1 MLQEDERRHQMLEQM
16 LSKENNEL
24 EQDIIDM
31 ENEIKR
37 IQQER

>member
-1 MLQEDERRHQMLEQM
+1 MFEQM
-16 LSKENNEL
+16 LSKENSEL

>member
-1 MLQEDERRHQMLEQM
+1 MFEQM
-16 LSKENNEL
+16 LSKENSEL

-31 ENEIKR
+31 ENEIRR